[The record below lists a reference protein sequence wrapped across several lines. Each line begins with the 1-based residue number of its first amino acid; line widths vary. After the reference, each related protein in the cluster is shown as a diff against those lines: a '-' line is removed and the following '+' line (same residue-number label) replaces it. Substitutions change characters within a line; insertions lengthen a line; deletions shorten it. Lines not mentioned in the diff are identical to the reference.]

1 MKQQPVLLPGRKS
14 RRRTRTTHHLLPYA
28 NSPFLNA
35 TVVKPN
41 NRKNLIFPG
50 EVSSCAGGPF
60 VIQIVTKASDPAH
73 PSSPS
78 ESEPTPLLL
87 LLLLQI
93 RDLRLCSARS
103 SLLTS
108 VDLQSASLCIKIHTN
123 NIHTIPTKL
132 SLSHLCECRYQ
143 NYINKEVHSCLNL
156 ENADYHSV

>member
-1 MKQQPVLLPGRKS
+1 MQ
-14 RRRTRTTHHLLPYA
+14 HLSPYA
-28 NSPFLNA
+28 NSPFLIA

-50 EVSSCAGGPF
+50 EASSCAGGPF
-60 VIQIVTKASDPAH
+60 VIQIVTKASDPAP

-108 VDLQSASLCIKIHTN
+108 VVLQSTSLCIKIHTN
-123 NIHTIPTKL
+123 NIQIIPTKL
-132 SLSHLCECRYQ
+132 SLLHLCEQRYQ
-143 NYINKEVHSCLNL
+143 IQISEELHSCLNL
-156 ENADYHSV
+156 EYASYLSV

>member
-1 MKQQPVLLPGRKS
+1 MSG
-14 RRRTRTTHHLLPYA
+14 RRTRTIMHLLSPYA
-28 NSPFLNA
+28 NSPFLIA

-50 EVSSCAGGPF
+50 EASSCAGGPF
-60 VIQIVTKASDPAH
+60 VIQIVTKASDPAP

-78 ESEPTPLLL
+78 ESDPTPLLL

-108 VDLQSASLCIKIHTN
+108 VVLQSASLCIKIHTN
-123 NIHTIPTKL
+123 NIHTVTASFLCHIFVNRGTKITL
-132 SLSHLCECRYQ
+132 L
-143 NYINKEVHSCLNL
+143 KKFT
-156 ENADYHSV
+156 AA

>member
-1 MKQQPVLLPGRKS
+1 M
-14 RRRTRTTHHLLPYA
+14 HHLSPYA
-28 NSPFLNA
+28 NSPFLIA

-50 EVSSCAGGPF
+50 EASSRAGGPF
-60 VIQIVTKASDPAH
+60 VIQIVTKASDPAP

-78 ESEPTPLLL
+78 ESDPTPLLL

-103 SLLTS
+103 SLLTNA
-108 VDLQSASLCIKIHTN
+108 VLQSASICIKIHTYTYTQDSN
-123 NIHTIPTKL
+123 KL
-132 SLSHLCECRYQ
+132 SLSHLCEWRYQ

-156 ENADYHSV
+156 ENATYHSV